1 MAANQGLIFFSGKKI
16 FQSWELRFK
25 LKVCTCMTLNYFK
38 LGIKII
44 IKLFQ
49 TKNWNDYKIISN
61 KELKRLWN
69 YFKQRIETIIKIF
82 QTKNWN
88 DYKNICMYETNPLH

>member
-1 MAANQGLIFFSGKKI
+1 MAANQGLFFQWEKI

-38 LGIKII
+38 LRIKII

-49 TKNWNDYKIISN
+49 TKDWNDYKSISN
-61 KELKRLWN
+61 KGLKQL
-69 YFKQRIETIIKIF
+69 
-82 QTKNWN
+82 
-88 DYKNICMYETNPLH
+88 